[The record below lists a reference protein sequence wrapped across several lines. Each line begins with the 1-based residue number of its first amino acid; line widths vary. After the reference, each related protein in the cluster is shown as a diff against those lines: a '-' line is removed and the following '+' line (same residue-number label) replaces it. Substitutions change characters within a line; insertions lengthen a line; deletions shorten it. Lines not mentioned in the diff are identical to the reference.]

1 MAEMKLQALAEAIG
15 GQLEG
20 DGELMIRGIAS
31 LEEAQAADVAFLAN
45 DKYERFMAE
54 TQAAAVIVGKHY
66 AGPGPALIR
75 CEDPYFA
82 FQNAMVTFYGFR
94 RHPFTGISEQASISP
109 DADVS
114 PEANIGPFVT
124 VCEGATVGRGTVLYP
139 GTFIGPRAVV
149 GEDCILYANVSVYD
163 ECVLGDRVTIHA
175 NSSIG
180 QDGFG
185 YATHGAMH
193 HKLPA
198 VGNVILGD
206 NVEIGACCAIDRATL
221 GSTTLGEGTK
231 FSNHISIGH
240 GSKMG
245 KHCLMVA
252 QSGIAGSTNVGNYV
266 VFAAQCGSVGH
277 ITIGDGAKV
286 GAQAGVVGNVEPGQ
300 EVLGSPA
307 FPIQLMRRIA
317 ACYPKLPDMRTSIR
331 KLERELAQLRA
342 QMGLAGQESD

>member
-1 MAEMKLQALAEAIG
+1 MAEMTLQALAEAIG

-20 DGELMIRGIAS
+20 DGSKPITGIAS
-31 LEEAQAADVAFLAN
+31 LEDATSSEVAFLAN
-45 DKYERFMAE
+45 DKYVKFMAE
-54 TQAAAVIVGKHY
+54 TDAAAVIVAADY
-66 AGPGPALIR
+66 AGAGPALIR
-75 CEDPYFA
+75 CDDPYFA

-94 RHPFTGISEQASISP
+94 THPFTGISDQASISP
-109 DADVS
+109 EATVS
-114 PEANIGPFVT
+114 SEAHIGPFVT
-124 VCEGATVGRGTVLYP
+124 VCEGATVGKGTVLYP
-139 GTFIGPRAVV
+139 GTFVGPRATV
-149 GEDCILYANVSVYD
+149 GEDCILYANVTIYD
-163 ECVLGDRVTIHA
+163 DCVLGDRVTIHA

-198 VGNVILGD
+198 VGNVILGND
-206 NVEIGACCAIDRATL
+206 VEIGACCAIDRATL
-221 GSTTLGEGTK
+221 GSTTLGDGTK

-286 GAQAGVVGNVEPGQ
+286 GAQAGVVGSVEPGQ

-307 FPIQLMRRIA
+307 IPIQLMRRIA
-317 ACYPKLPDMRTSIR
+317 ACYPKLPDMRSSVR
-331 KLERELAQLRA
+331 RLERELAQLRS
-342 QMGLAGQESD
+342 QMGLAEQESD

>member
-1 MAEMKLQALAEAIG
+1 MAEMTLQALADAIG

-20 DGELMIRGIAS
+20 DGDLMVGGVAS
-31 LEEAQAADVAFLAN
+31 LDEAAATDVAFLAN

-54 TQAAAVIVGKHY
+54 TQAAAVIVGKDY

-75 CEDPYFA
+75 CDDAYFA
-82 FQNAMVTFYGFR
+82 FQNALVTLYGFR
-94 RHPFTGISEQASISP
+94 THPFTGISEQASISP
-109 DADVS
+109 SATVS
-114 PEANIGPFVT
+114 PEAHIGPFVT
-124 VCEGATVGRGTVLYP
+124 VCDGATVGKGTVLYS
-139 GTFIGPRAVV
+139 GTFIGPRVTV
-149 GEDCILYANVSVYD
+149 GEDCILYANVTVYD
-163 ECVLGDRVTIHA
+163 DCVLGDRVTIHA

-193 HKLPA
+193 HKIPA

-206 NVEIGACCAIDRATL
+206 DVEIGACCAIDRATL
-221 GSTTLGEGTK
+221 GSTTLGDGTK

-252 QSGIAGSTNVGNYV
+252 QSGIAGSTTVGNYV

-286 GAQAGVVGNVEPGQ
+286 GAQSGVVGNVDPGQ

-317 ACYPKLPDMRTSIR
+317 ACYPKLPEMRSSVR
-331 KLERELAQLRA
+331 KLERELAKLRA
-342 QMGLAGQESD
+342 QIGIAEQESD